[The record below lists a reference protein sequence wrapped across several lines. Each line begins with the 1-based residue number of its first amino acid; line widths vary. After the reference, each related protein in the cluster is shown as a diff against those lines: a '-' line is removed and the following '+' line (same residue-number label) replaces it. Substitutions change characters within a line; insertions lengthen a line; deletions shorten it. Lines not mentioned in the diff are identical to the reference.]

1 MQTKNLSIK
10 ITEADFE
17 ELKYALYL
25 RVDGLEDS
33 ATNYNN
39 EHDRKEL
46 KKLLPLYWT
55 LKDYEFQNLSEE
67 DKKQELKKW
76 GY

>member
-1 MQTKNLSIK
+1 MQNLSIK
-10 ITEADFE
+10 ITEADFQ

-25 RVDGLEDS
+25 RIDSLEDS

-55 LKDYEFQNLSEE
+55 LKDYDFQNLSDE
-67 DKKQELKKW
+67 DKKEELKKW

>member
-1 MQTKNLSIK
+1 MTKKYLSIK
-10 ITEADFE
+10 ITEADFK
-17 ELKYALYL
+17 ELKYAFDL
-25 RVDGLEDS
+25 RFDSLEDS